1 MIQKT
6 IQILILIGFLSA
18 GALSAHEHEG
28 DHKDHKDSMDK
39 HQEHDHSKHKESG
52 KGKEKHP
59 GKEHDHSKM
68 KESKGKK

>member
-18 GALSAHEHEG
+18 AALSAHEG
-28 DHKDHKDSMDK
+28 GHKDSMDK
-39 HQEHDHSKHKESG
+39 HHEHGKDGDHSKHKESK
-52 KGKEKHP
+52 KGKETNS